1 MPLEIV
7 RNDITRMAVDAIVN
21 AANNTLL
28 GGGGVDGAIH
38 RAAGPRL
45 LEECRTLNGCETGQ
59 AKITRGYN
67 LPCQYVIHTVGPIW
81 RGGAQGERALLA
93 SCYRNSL
100 ALAREY
106 RCESVAFPLISA
118 GVYGYPKAEAMQVA
132 IEEISR
138 FLLENDMTV
147 YIVVFTRDTVVL
159 GGKLFKEVTSYIDDV
174 YVDEQYD
181 PRREA
186 QRSVRFRE
194 KMPSA
199 ANALFRRTHR
209 EDTARNETI
218 FSDAAAPA
226 PTDTTGGADLQDMLS
241 HVDEGFGQ
249 MLLRKIDEKG
259 ITDAAC
265 YKRANV
271 DRRLFNKIKN
281 NPAYRPSKQTALA
294 FAIALELP
302 MAEAKEL
309 LMKAGYALSHSS
321 KADIV
326 VEYCIKTGNYNL
338 IDINQVLFQLD
349 LQPLGY

>member
-147 YIVVFTRDTVVL
+147 YIVVFTRDTVAL

-218 FSDAAAPA
+218 FSDAAAPMPVETA
-226 PTDTTGGADLQDMLS
+226 GGADLQDMLS